1 MPLFFTPSAPTRN
14 KRKCSKAEMELGHM
28 ALATAYRPQGTNTIK
43 ICIGDTWRGSIQDDE
58 IRKLANRFVNAS
70 ALVRPSDHYLHK
82 IFTHTDVPH
91 QPEPSNACGLFVIL
105 FAWAEMLDIPIHLSK
120 SLRNGRRASG
130 SALKIGFEIV
140 NLGLAGCMDARTV
153 QAFLNYYGY
162 TEKQDPEILEDDVR
176 LHVDAMVMNQ
186 DLFARALRQQHLLD
200 AEG

>member
-1 MPLFFTPSAPTRN
+1 M
-14 KRKCSKAEMELGHM
+14 
-28 ALATAYRPQGTNTIK
+28 
-43 ICIGDTWRGSIQDDE
+43 
-58 IRKLANRFVNAS
+58 
-70 ALVRPSDHYLHK
+70 
-82 IFTHTDVPH
+82 
-91 QPEPSNACGLFVIL
+91 
-105 FAWAEMLDIPIHLSK
+105 
-120 SLRNGRRASG
+120 
-130 SALKIGFEIV
+130 